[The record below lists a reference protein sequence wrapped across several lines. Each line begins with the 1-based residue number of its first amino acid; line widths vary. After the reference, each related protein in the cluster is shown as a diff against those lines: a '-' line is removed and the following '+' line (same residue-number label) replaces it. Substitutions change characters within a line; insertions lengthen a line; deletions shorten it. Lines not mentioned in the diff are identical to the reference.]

1 MLLLKQYVQF
11 IFNSF
16 ELESALM
23 KRIRFPSQRA
33 DLLVNIAAA
42 VPPDHAFSSICI
54 SQHDKQR
61 VLIFKDPADER

>member
-1 MLLLKQYVQF
+1 METQTLPFSAERITSLIMIRNVVIKTVCGVH
-11 IFNSF
+11 FNSF

-42 VPPDHAFSSICI
+42 VPHRPC
-54 SQHDKQR
+54 
-61 VLIFKDPADER
+61 L

>member
-16 ELESALM
+16 ELEPALM
-23 KRIRFPSQRA
+23 KRIRFLSQRA

-42 VPPDHAFSSICI
+42 VPCGPC
-54 SQHDKQR
+54 
-61 VLIFKDPADER
+61 L